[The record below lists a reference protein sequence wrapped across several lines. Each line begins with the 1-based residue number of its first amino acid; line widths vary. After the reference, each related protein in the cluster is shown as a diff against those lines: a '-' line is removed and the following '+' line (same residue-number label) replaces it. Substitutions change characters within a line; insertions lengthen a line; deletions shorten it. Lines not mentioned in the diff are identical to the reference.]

1 MPQKEL
7 FPWESFPY
15 RLELKDRVAWFQCQE
30 HMDREISRYKLKP
43 RDYKASCK
51 RGYKIVKPEKPKR
64 KTKPKA
70 DIVKPKAKVVKPAPK
85 PKPVDK
91 KCKELLSPVM
101 KFKTIQFD
109 KKPKLLH
116 PKRK

>member
-70 DIVKPKAKVVKPAPK
+70 DIVKPKAKVVKPAPN
-85 PKPVDK
+85 PKHVDK
-91 KCKELLSPVM
+91 KRKELLSPVM

>member
-1 MPQKEL
+1 MDEKKHKQLTKN
-7 FPWESFPY
+7 FP
-15 RLELKDRVAWFQCQE
+15 KD
-30 HMDREISRYKLKP
+30 
-43 RDYKASCK
+43 
-51 RGYKIVKPEKPKR
+51 
-64 KTKPKA
+64 
-70 DIVKPKAKVVKPAPK
+70 VVKPAPK

-91 KCKELLSPVM
+91 KRKELLSPVM